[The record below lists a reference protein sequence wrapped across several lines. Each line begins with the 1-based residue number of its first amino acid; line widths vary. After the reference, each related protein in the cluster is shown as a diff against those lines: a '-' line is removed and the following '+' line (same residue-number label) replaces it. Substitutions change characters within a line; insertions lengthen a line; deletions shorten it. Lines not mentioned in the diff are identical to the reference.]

1 MSRLIIVVGSAD
13 YSLCMTGDLSWLPD
27 RHLPVAATLAHA
39 DELIETIGDLVLEYL
54 RVSGGPIELTE
65 VIDGRVSHTTIAGV
79 SQVPRAV
86 ALYTA
91 DALTTLR
98 AAIEHTL
105 YTEVEHALKGRQMT
119 GSESRSIEVPANIS
133 AEDFEKWVRDR
144 KKRTPPPM
152 HLGSPL
158 LERVRELQPY
168 HLRKRPND
176 HPLKVLAEHS
186 NLAKHRMPAVAAA
199 RVAAVR
205 PDSPGGDIHITPA
218 TQTPAR
224 PGDVLATSPMGVRT
238 PVSLFPTVSL
248 RRPHTGEWPILIHEL
263 AWLAE
268 WTRTVAIPILVTGS
282 TNVDDI
288 PPRYDTHRS
297 HEDERGAIAAGAE
310 LTALQVLDRR
320 RDVAIVRMDLPEILA
335 LHSDKPS
342 PDLLAAWV
350 ASLDDDA
357 VMERM
362 ERLKPGTSSEARLRT
377 WEVAGELVAEMR
389 RHHETTGN

>member
-1 MSRLIIVVGSAD
+1 M
-13 YSLCMTGDLSWLPD
+13 
-27 RHLPVAATLAHA
+27 AATLAHA
-39 DELIETIGDLVLEYL
+39 DELIEMTGDLVFAYL
-54 RVSGGPIELTE
+54 RASGGPIELAE
-65 VIDGRVSHTTIAGV
+65 VIDGRVSHTTIASV

-86 ALYTA
+86 VLYTA

-119 GSESRSIEVPANIS
+119 SSESRSIEMPASIS
-133 AEDFEKWVRDR
+133 AEGFEKWARDR
-144 KKRTPPPM
+144 KKRTPLPM

-168 HLRKRPND
+168 HLRKRPED

-205 PDSPGGDIHITPA
+205 PDSPGGDIHIAPA
-218 TQTPAR
+218 TQSPAR

-248 RRPHTGEWPILIHEL
+248 QRPHTERWPILIHEL
-263 AWLAE
+263 AWLAD

-297 HEDERGAIAAGAE
+297 HEDDRGAIAAGFDV
-310 LTALQVLDRR
+310 TALQVLDHRR
-320 RDVAIVRMDLPEILA
+320 GVAMMRTSLPELLA
-335 LHSDKPS
+335 LHSDQPS
-342 PDLLAAWV
+342 PALAAWV

-357 VMERM
+357 VVERM
-362 ERLKPGTSSEARLRT
+362 ERLQPATSAEALMRT
-377 WEVAGELVAEMR
+377 WEVASELLDEMR
-389 RHHETTGN
+389 QHHETAVD